1 MKLNDKAKHVE
12 QYFYMRMGNR
22 LLWRAIH
29 IHPPFISLVGGATT
43 HDCLKVWNFI
53 EAQHVTS
60 FLFLHRSRIRLLIVL
75 LPLYYSCECIKQQAF
90 ICKLGSTQPQD
101 ESVDYYHKVEWRRCT
116 NSVFF
121 VVTIFLPHGL
131 TDLRE
136 LLHAQMVM
144 RCTSARC
151 GGGASTDDVSILRM
165 HCIITTFFLHYQK
178 DAAQSCCPVRSNI
191 QLISSFKCFHDPMG

>member
-1 MKLNDKAKHVE
+1 M
-12 QYFYMRMGNR
+12 
-22 LLWRAIH
+22 
-29 IHPPFISLVGGATT
+29 
-43 HDCLKVWNFI
+43 
-53 EAQHVTS
+53 
-60 FLFLHRSRIRLLIVL
+60 
-75 LPLYYSCECIKQQAF
+75 
-90 ICKLGSTQPQD
+90 
-101 ESVDYYHKVEWRRCT
+101 
-116 NSVFF
+116 FF

-165 HCIITTFFLHYQK
+165 HCIITAFFLHYQK

-191 QLISSFKCFHDPMG
+191 QLISSFKYFCRGNFGFTCNQLSQAFFLSCRYKCTVYTTVYTSVTYFFVS